1 MTAGMIPQATAAS
14 TGAQYG
20 DSVSAR
26 RNREEARTEG
36 VLNPQYPASYWQI
49 AFSDDLGKESV
60 VPLRVLERD
69 VVLWRDSRGVV
80 HCAGANCAH
89 LGANLGY
96 GGEVVGDTIRCPFHA
111 WRYGADGK
119 VTHVPGIDG
128 AAKTKACIPTY
139 RVIERYGAI
148 FLWNGPKQPDHE
160 LPDFLADEGIDED
173 AIVFEHVRYKVPFPA
188 KWFAEN
194 LPDAAH
200 FAGLHR
206 LGSWGDTE
214 VLSESDTRIEYV
226 CHFYGRAPYVGW
238 EDLKRS
244 YLRGEMWG
252 VSDAAGGDFHAT
264 TYGGGLHLIHLT
276 ASPPDLVESRSA
288 VTARLPRA
296 TIALTEKL
304 NGLSDSA
311 RLILSFTPV
320 DVDSHIVYLT
330 MIVPKIKSPALRLIG
345 RPIVRSLLVRRNW
358 FAIMQDTALMMYRQE
373 PQRPAYN
380 KFDRGLVK
388 FRKFWDS
395 RLLDRGLWAGD
406 NIHSAGARANCPWP
420 DAPTAAAVV
429 DGATPGGAS

>member
-1 MTAGMIPQATAAS
+1 MTVGMVSETPAPS
-14 TGAQYG
+14 GAQDG
-20 DSVSAR
+20 AGSVGAQPTRQRSLAG
-26 RNREEARTEG
+26 G
-36 VLNPQYPASYWQI
+36 VLNPQYPMSYWQI
-49 AFSDDLGKESV
+49 AFSHDLTEGSV
-60 VPLRVLERD
+60 IPLRVLERD

-80 HCAGANCAH
+80 HCTAAHCAH

-111 WRYGADGK
+111 WRYGADGR
-119 VTHVPGIDG
+119 VAHVPGMQG
-128 AAKTKACIPTY
+128 TPKTKACLSTY

-148 FLWNGPKQPDHE
+148 FLWNGPEPPDHE

-214 VLSESDTRIEYV
+214 VLSESDTRLEYI
-226 CHFYGRAPYVGW
+226 CHFHGRAPYVGW
-238 EDLKRS
+238 EDLNRS
-244 YLRGEMWG
+244 YRRGEMWG

-264 TYGGGLHLIHLT
+264 TYAGGLHLIHLT
-276 ASPPDLVESRSA
+276 ASPPELVESRSK
-288 VTARLPRA
+288 VTALVPRA
-296 TIALTEKL
+296 TIALTEKITE
-304 NGLSDSA
+304 LSDSA

-320 DVDSHIVYLT
+320 DADSHIVYLT
-330 MIVPKIKSPALRLIG
+330 MIVPKIRNRALRVVG

-358 FAIMQDTALMMYRQE
+358 FAIMQDTALMMYRAE
-373 PQRPAYN
+373 PARPAYN

-406 NIHSAGARANCPWP
+406 NVHSAGARANCPWP
-420 DAPTAAAVV
+420 DAPTAIPNGSTEV
-429 DGATPGGAS
+429 AS